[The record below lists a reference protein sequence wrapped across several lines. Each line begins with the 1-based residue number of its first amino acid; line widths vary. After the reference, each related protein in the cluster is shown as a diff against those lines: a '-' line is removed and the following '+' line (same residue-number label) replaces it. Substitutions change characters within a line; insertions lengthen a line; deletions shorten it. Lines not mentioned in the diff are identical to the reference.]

1 MKLKINLNIRSK
13 PNPIF
18 IQRSNSGRKRKK
30 SKQNND
36 KEIRN
41 QLGSWWIVRKINWLH
56 RRRDDAYR
64 LQNSKNRGR
73 RKSNST
79 AFVIDF
85 LHNEKL
91 KNFNT
96 DSQTITYIHENTQ
109 NRSKKIIK
117 LKTRSKSNS
126 IFMSKLNLE
135 KK

>member
-1 MKLKINLNIRSK
+1 MLIGFRIQKIGDGENLT
-13 PNPIF
+13 
-18 IQRSNSGRKRKK
+18 
-30 SKQNND
+30 
-36 KEIRN
+36 
-41 QLGSWWIVRKINWLH
+41 
-56 RRRDDAYR
+56 RRP
-64 LQNSKNRGR
+64 S
-73 RKSNST
+73 
-79 AFVIDF
+79 FIDF